1 MSGIDNIIEMINKK
15 TQDRVD
21 TIIKRA
27 EEYKAKRLES
37 AKEEAKQI
45 RTKIE
50 AEARREAQTVI
61 KRYEANAK
69 LKAKQ
74 QILRAK
80 DEFITS
86 IMNEVLAQATDL
98 AGKKE
103 FEPILK
109 RLIIEAGIALA
120 SPELELVVPE
130 SSKMT
135 LDLTEL
141 VKEIE
146 KTTGKKTKLSIAKEH
161 TQASGGAIIR
171 TTDGDMWVDNTI
183 EARYERLQ
191 SAIRDK
197 IASILFTER
206 E

>member
-1 MSGIDNIIEMINKK
+1 MNGIDNIIEMINKK

-27 EEYKAKRLES
+27 EDYKAKKLKS

-45 RTKIE
+45 RARIE
-50 AEARREAQTVI
+50 AKARREAQTII

-80 DEFITS
+80 DECITS

-103 FEPILK
+103 FEPVLK
-109 RLIIEAGIALA
+109 RMIIDAGIALA

-130 SSKMT
+130 SIKMT
-135 LDLTEL
+135 LDLAEL
-141 VKEIE
+141 VKDIE
-146 KTTGKKTKLSIAKEH
+146 KTAGKKTKLSIAKEH
-161 TQASGGAIIR
+161 AQASGGVIIR
-171 TTDGDMWVDNTI
+171 TKDGNMWVDNTI